1 MISKTFKMILLLN
14 LFYFC
19 AVKLFR
25 GVFGL
30 IFKIYIGIV
39 FFVTLLI
46 FYIPIAILLTRKSWK
61 KTAFKVHVVW
71 GYAFAFL
78 CLYFFKFKKKSKLPK
93 APYIII
99 ANHASYLDIF
109 MMYSILPQNPFLF
122 MGKAEILKYPL
133 MKTLFKHL
141 NIPVHRDSQIKS
153 AKAFITAKKA
163 LKEGWSI
170 VIFPEG
176 KIPDENSPSMI
187 PFRDGAFKLAKSA
200 KVPLVPLTFTNNY
213 YLFSDPENILGPARP
228 GISHVYMHEHISL
241 ETVENLTE
249 KELSNMAF
257 EIINEP
263 ILATQK

>member
-1 MISKTFKMILLLN
+1 M
-14 LFYFC
+14 
-19 AVKLFR
+19 KLFR
-25 GVFGL
+25 GIFGL
-30 IFKIYIGIV
+30 VFKLYIGLV
-39 FFVTLLI
+39 FLITLLI
-46 FYIPIAILLTRKSWK
+46 FYIPIAFCLTRKSWK
-61 KTAFKVHVVW
+61 KYAFNVHVVW
-71 GYAFAFL
+71 GYAFAIL

-109 MMYSILPQNPFLF
+109 MMYSIMPQNRFLF

-141 NIPVHRDSQIKS
+141 NIPVYRDSKMKS

-176 KIPDENSPSMI
+176 KIPDENSPTMI
-187 PFRDGAFKLAKSA
+187 PFREGAFKLAKSA

-228 GISHVYMHEHISL
+228 GISHVYLHDFIPVS
-241 ETVENLTE
+241 TIENQTE
-249 KELSNMAF
+249 KELCDLAF
-257 EIINEP
+257 QIINEP